1 MKKQNNSVSIMSVK
15 SRISVTVLCAL
26 LSATE
31 VNASNYSSTGLNTY
45 SKEVKTEPKNEN
57 AMNRNSTWTIDNKE
71 EAEEEQII
79 DTIARWIADSSYWSS
94 EDSLLI
100 DRKVSDNSQKV
111 LKGDHSLSQK
121 VTKGETFKFNAES
134 YISESEF

>member
-31 VNASNYSSTGLNTY
+31 VNASNYSSVGLNTY

-57 AMNRNSTWTIDNKE
+57 AMNRNSTLSTKDTDD
-71 EAEEEQII
+71 AEEEQIL
-79 DTIARWIADSSYWSS
+79 DTIARWITDSSYWSS

-100 DRKVSDNSQKV
+100 DRKVSDSSQKV
-111 LKGDHSLSQK
+111 MKSEHSQSQK
-121 VTKGETFKFNAES
+121 EAKNETFKFNPES